1 MSLSFCFFHFLDPMP
16 IVACPRGKYYD
27 INAKEKIDPLP
38 LSAPLSTPSTAS
50 TTTKPPCV
58 DDDATAIALAKTAY
72 GQDITGCTQLQT
84 YCTLSAE
91 LAGICKKTCGK
102 CPNVP
107 SPAPTQKYHF
117 YPTYDITNINPWEI
131 CQDCPTG
138 WSQPSEFSFQCL
150 ECPPGQVADKTR
162 AFNCTEC
169 IAKTYQDVSGK
180 KDCLKCRF
188 KSVPRP

>member
-27 INAKEKIDPLP
+27 INAKEKIDP
-38 LSAPLSTPSTAS
+38 
-50 TTTKPPCV
+50 
-58 DDDATAIALAKTAY
+58 
-72 GQDITGCTQLQT
+72 
-84 YCTLSAE
+84 
-91 LAGICKKTCGK
+91 
-102 CPNVP
+102 
-107 SPAPTQKYHF
+107 TQKYHF

-138 WSQPSEFSFQCL
+138 WSQLSEFSFQCL

-180 KDCLKCRF
+180 KDCLKCRS